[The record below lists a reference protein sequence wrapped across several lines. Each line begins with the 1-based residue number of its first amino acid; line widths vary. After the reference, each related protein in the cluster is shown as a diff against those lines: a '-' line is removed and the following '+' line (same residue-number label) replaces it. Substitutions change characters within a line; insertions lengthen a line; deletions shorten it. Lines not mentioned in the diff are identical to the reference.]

1 LHTNRLFVYGT
12 LQEAVDTELSQYLSA
27 HSKCL
32 GKGYITAKLY
42 KVSWF
47 PGVTLSTSHLDK
59 VYGTLYEILAD
70 DVDTVFSTLDEY
82 EGVDAASITNSLF
95 TRALVDVH
103 LEEAKT
109 YKAWVYVYNKSV
121 VGLEQISSGNFLEYV
136 SKKK

>member
-1 LHTNRLFVYGT
+1 M
-12 LQEAVDTELSQYLSA
+12 
-27 HSKCL
+27 
-32 GKGYITAKLY
+32 
-42 KVSWF
+42 
-47 PGVTLSTSHLDK
+47 
-59 VYGTLYEILAD
+59 
-70 DVDTVFSTLDEY
+70 DTVFSTLDEY